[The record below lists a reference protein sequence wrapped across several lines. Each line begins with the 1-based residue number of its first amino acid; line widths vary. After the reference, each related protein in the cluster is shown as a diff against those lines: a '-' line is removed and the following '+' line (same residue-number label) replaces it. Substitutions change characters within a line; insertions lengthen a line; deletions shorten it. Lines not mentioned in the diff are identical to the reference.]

1 MLHSERTNLLEY
13 SCIAE
18 SENPLPIPC
27 ACAASI
33 IHMLNVLL
41 KIY

>member
-18 SENPLPIPC
+18 SENTFAIPC
-27 ACAASI
+27 AYAAFI
-33 IHMLNVLL
+33 IHIDECLP
-41 KIY
+41 